1 MDTLGIRIS
10 PGELVLTQSL
20 FLFRSLYS
28 WFSYDVI
35 KIQTKTLSLLL
46 SFYFHVVLQ
55 NLKTFVQTNFRFKRV
70 LRFAKQDA

>member
-20 FLFRSLYS
+20 FRFRSLYS